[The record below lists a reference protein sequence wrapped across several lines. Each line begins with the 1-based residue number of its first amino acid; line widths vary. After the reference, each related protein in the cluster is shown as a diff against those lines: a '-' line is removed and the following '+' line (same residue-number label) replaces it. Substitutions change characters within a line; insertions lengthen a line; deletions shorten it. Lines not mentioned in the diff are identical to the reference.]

1 MKPNSKFSGKIMV
14 VILLAILGTVWTL
27 LAKDFWETKDFKQWN
42 EQEAMAMLSNSPWSR
57 VNTIPG
63 NYGGSATP
71 QVMQAGSLANTGAS
85 IGQSQGLGGSGSVPL
100 YIRWYSSQKVRQSM
114 CRMGLLRGSLTEKQ
128 ADEFLQQ
135 PMPDYVISIS
145 SPMMEPFNQVPYE
158 TIKLKTFLLSKKD
171 KAKKIELKSYSPPK
185 ERTDGLAIFNFA
197 RTFNGAPS
205 VELSD
210 DEMVF
215 VTQVGPTKFQANFKL
230 GKMMVDDKLDL

>member
-1 MKPNSKFSGKIMV
+1 
-14 VILLAILGTVWTL
+14 
-27 LAKDFWETKDFKQWN
+27 
-42 EQEAMAMLSNSPWSR
+42 
-57 VNTIPG
+57 
-63 NYGGSATP
+63 
-71 QVMQAGSLANTGAS
+71 
-85 IGQSQGLGGSGSVPL
+85 
-100 YIRWYSSQKVRQSM
+100 M

-197 RTFNGAPS
+197 RTINGAPS

-215 VTQVGPTKFQANFKL
+215 VTQIGPTKFQANFKL